1 MHTVFEC
8 NSIDTLWQKI
18 KNIFD
23 LKCDNYEVFAQPN
36 LNSLSLSLISQV
48 IYNRIKLCPKEEKE
62 YRTDNK
68 FIVSHINYLINRET
82 KVDSINLLKSL
93 LDRLD

>member
-8 NSIDTLWQKI
+8 HSIDTLWQKI

-23 LKCDNYEVFAQPN
+23 LKCDNYEVLA
-36 LNSLSLSLISQV
+36 LTSQL
-48 IYNRIKLCPKEEKE
+48 IYNRIKLSPKEEKKF
-62 YRTDNK
+62 RTDNT
-68 FIVSHINYLINRET
+68 FIASHINYLINRET
-82 KVDSINLLKSL
+82 KVDSKNLLKSL